1 LGWVSASAARAGIQV
16 NGPRRLL
23 VAVACA
29 VSLGACSSV
38 SDKLTEK
45 ASELPGIGLPA
56 GAPERPISPAAY
68 PAVHDVPPA
77 RPAALLND
85 AERQKIETDLVEART
100 RQQAEAGTEAP
111 AAEPPKA
118 APKTTPKPAP
128 SKKPA
133 PARAAS
139 PVPSSSSRT
148 IY

>member
-1 LGWVSASAARAGIQV
+1 
-16 NGPRRLL
+16 LL
-23 VAVACA
+23 VAIACA

-45 ASELPGIGLPA
+45 VSELPGIGLPA
-56 GAPERPISPAAY
+56 NAPQRPTSPVAF

-85 AERQKIETDLVEART
+85 AERQKVEKDLVEART

-111 AAEPPKA
+111 GAERPKA

-128 SKKPA
+128 SKKTT